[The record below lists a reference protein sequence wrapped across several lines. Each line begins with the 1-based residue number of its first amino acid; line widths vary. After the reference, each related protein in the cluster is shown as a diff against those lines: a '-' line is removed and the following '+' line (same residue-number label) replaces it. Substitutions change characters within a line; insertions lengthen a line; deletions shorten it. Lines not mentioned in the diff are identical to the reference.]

1 MIDFSKLSGVSVRSS
16 ALAAAA
22 VMALTVSGMASAAG
36 PTRAQAGTGISGK
49 VAPPSKVGNMAV
61 LYDQTDLGDGNG
73 ITSQNFEATFDA
85 YDNQAADDFVVP
97 AGVKWTVTKVSV
109 GGQYSVAGPV
119 SSVHVTFYKNKA
131 GLPQN
136 VVADFPAIVPTDTSG
151 SFDITLPSKVALK
164 PGKYWVSV
172 QANLDFSAGGQWY
185 WNTRTVAANSG
196 AVWQNPGDGFGTG
209 CASWGAMATCLGQTS
224 PDMSFR
230 LEGKSKPL

>member
-36 PTRAQAGTGISGK
+36 PVRSMAGTGISGK
-49 VAPPSKVGNMAV
+49 VAPPSKLGNMAV

-109 GGQYSVAGPV
+109 GGQYTTGGPAPSVR
-119 SSVHVTFYKNKA
+119 VTFYKNKA

-136 VVADFPAIVPTDTSG
+136 VVADFPAIVPTDSAG
-151 SFDITLPSKVALK
+151 NFDITLPSKVALK

-172 QANLDFSAGGQWY
+172 QPNLDFLVGGQWF

-196 AVWQNPGDGFGTG
+196 AVWQNPGDGFLTG
-209 CASWGAMATCLGQTS
+209 CASWGPMATCLGQTS